1 VSVNTS
7 SHPCAAQHRRRWA
20 SGPAEL
26 ERRVLGS
33 AIRGR
38 TARSCGV
45 LASMGSVAD
54 CYDNAM
60 AESIFATLETEL
72 VYTRAWPSRHELE
85 VEAFSHIEG
94 FYNPR
99 R

>member
-20 SGPAEL
+20 SGPATDRGTQYTSFEF
-26 ERRVLGS
+26 
-33 AIRGR
+33 GR